1 LEQITPEL
9 FQKRVVFNCLDTLG
23 QDTKTAGLCK
33 RNHSAEKLAT
43 LVVLIEEASVDFYD
57 VARQPLKVTEI
68 GMAGAKIIDPQ
79 LDTKILQAEKCIPNG
94 VRPFE
99 EQTFRQ
105 FKNETLRRKA
115 SIAQNAGNGRYKG
128 RLA

>member
-1 LEQITPEL
+1 M
-9 FQKRVVFNCLDTLG
+9 FNGLDTLG

-68 GMAGAKIIDPQ
+68 GMASAEIIDPQ
-79 LDTKILQAEKCIPNG
+79 L
-94 VRPFE
+94 
-99 EQTFRQ
+99 
-105 FKNETLRRKA
+105 
-115 SIAQNAGNGRYKG
+115 
-128 RLA
+128 RLAAGDPDASVFYSSVPGARRAARFSSTRLRMTSNASF